1 MDAAAELGRNPVSK
15 HQIQPEYGDEQ
26 ADAGRVCR
34 TRLARPNS
42 RRERGQG
49 NIRFP
54 STGHHEQ
61 DWQPYPVD
69 PYSCYMCDHTCI
81 QYSAMYPYTLRV
93 YSIVCCCCCPNE
105 RRAAAE
111 RSEPFSETL
120 RVHSTERTGWEEG
133 ERVDRLRPE
142 RHPGVWHNGG
152 LESDG
157 VKG

>member
-1 MDAAAELGRNPVSK
+1 MSRLTRDGTAEPVSRD
-15 HQIQPEYGDEQ
+15 QIQGAN
-26 ADAGRVCR
+26 ADREIFVFLLQVTTSRIGNL
-34 TRLARPNS
+34 TRLIHTLA
-42 RRERGQG
+42 
-49 NIRFP
+49 ICVII
-54 STGHHEQ
+54 HA
-61 DWQPYPVD
+61 
-69 PYSCYMCDHTCI
+69 YSI
-81 QYSAMYPYTLRV
+81 VPRV